1 MSRIVGVQ
9 RIGNAVRRV
18 VHNVTLG
25 GGRSLGVPAVSNLT
39 N

>member
-1 MSRIVGVQ
+1 VEKKID
-9 RIGNAVRRV
+9 AVRRV